1 MVIPKLKRVMTEAF
15 FYYLWRYQLFQTPLL
30 STDGEE
36 INIIKPG
43 ILNTDSGP
51 DFFNAKIQIGDTTW
65 VGNVEIHVRSSDWN
79 RHQHQKD
86 PAYNNTIL
94 HVVFECD
101 KMVRTQDEQ
110 ILKCLE
116 LKGKFDAHS
125 LEKYEYL
132 LHNKNW
138 IPCAQQLEDI
148 DNFEW
153 KNWLERLAIERLE
166 NKSASVSEILESTLM
181 DWEMAFFISTSGYFG
196 QKINQLPFQILARS
210 VHPNILA
217 KHKDQLFQIEAI
229 LFGQAGLLEEG
240 NENKYH
246 QKLKQEYEFLSKKYK
261 MVPMPKHLWK
271 YMRLRPAAFPDIRI
285 AQLAHLMSRSDFLFS
300 KILETKELKQLHQLF
315 ESHASEFWNTHY
327 RFDVAS
333 PSRIKKLGAASRMGL
348 MINAMI
354 PFLFVYGRN
363 KGESKYEDRA
373 LQFLS
378 EISAEK
384 NQITKKFTTHGKK
397 PNNALESQAMIELKT
412 HYCDFKKCL
421 DCKVGLSILK
431 K

>member
-1 MVIPKLKRVMTEAF
+1 MTEAF
-15 FYYLWRYQLFQTPLL
+15 FYYLWRYQLFQTPLF
-30 STDGEE
+30 STDGEA

-43 ILNTDSGP
+43 TLNTDSGP
-51 DFFNAKIQIGDTTW
+51 DFFNAKIQIGKTIW
-65 VGNVEIHVRSSDWN
+65 VGNVEIHVLSSDWN
-79 RHQHQKD
+79 RHQHQLD

-94 HVVFECD
+94 HVVFDCD
-101 KMVRTQDEQ
+101 KMVETQDEQ

-116 LKGKFDAHS
+116 LKGKFDTHS

-148 DNFEW
+148 EHFEW
-153 KNWLERLAIERLE
+153 SNWMERLAIERLE
-166 NKSASVSEILESTLM
+166 NKSDSVLEILESTLM
-181 DWEMAFFISTSGYFG
+181 DWEMAFFISISGYFG

-210 VHPNILA
+210 THPNILA
-217 KHKDQLFQIEAI
+217 KHKDQLFQIEAL
-229 LFGQAGLLEEG
+229 LFGQAGLLEEM
-240 NENKYH
+240 NKGDYH
-246 QKLKQEYEFLSKKYK
+246 KKLKQEYTFLSKKYK

-285 AQLAHLMSRSDFLFS
+285 AQLSYLMSRSDFLFS
-300 KILETKELKQLHQLF
+300 KVLETTELHQLHQLF
-315 ESHASEFWNTHY
+315 ESHASKFWDTHY
-327 RFDVAS
+327 RFNVKS
-333 PSRIKKLGAASRMGL
+333 SSRVKKLGAASRMGL
-348 MINAMI
+348 IINAVI

-373 LQFLS
+373 LMFLS
-378 EISAEK
+378 EIIAEK
-384 NQITKKFTTHGKK
+384 NQIIKKFNEHGKK
-397 PNNALESQAMIELKT
+397 AQNALESQAMIELKT

-421 DCKVGLSILK
+421 NCKIGLSILK